1 MALLQRSGLRAT
13 YRNLICC
20 RKIVQIC
27 VFQQEVQAVVENGT
41 PRIAQRALEIFAVAK
56 ITARVFRKQGIN
68 ACEKVPVCVNAGL
81 VV

>member
-1 MALLQRSGLRAT
+1 MAFLQRSGLRDT
-13 YRNLICC
+13 FRNLIRC
-20 RKIVQIC
+20 RQIMQIC
-27 VFQQEVQAVVENGT
+27 LFQQEVQAVVENGA
-41 PRIAQRALEIFAVAK
+41 PRIAQRALEIFTVAK